1 MPKTGVQHKVM
12 SRLGTSGPDQ
22 LILAINFMLKIQVKL
37 FMNMKLANFSF
48 KPYFLMFFMSIYE
61 LWSSDF

>member
-12 SRLGTSGPDQ
+12 SSLGTSGPDQ

-37 FMNMKLANFSF
+37 FMNMKLA
-48 KPYFLMFFMSIYE
+48 KYRRP
-61 LWSSDF
+61 